1 MLVKGFEMLQGPRVV
16 LLCLTGEKRE
26 GDTERALAGVNA
38 DHIKK
43 WHSMLICFVG
53 AIQYQDVGVALQ
65 IYNRVWVGKEDSR

>member
-1 MLVKGFEMLQGPRVV
+1 
-16 LLCLTGEKRE
+16 
-26 GDTERALAGVNA
+26 LAGVNA